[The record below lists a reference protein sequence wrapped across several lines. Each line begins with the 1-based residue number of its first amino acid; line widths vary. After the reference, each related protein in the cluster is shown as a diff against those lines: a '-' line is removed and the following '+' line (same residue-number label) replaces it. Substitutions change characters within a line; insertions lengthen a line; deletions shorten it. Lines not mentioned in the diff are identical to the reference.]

1 MSSYQF
7 VNSLSSCYGQ
17 RTQETPAQDYYTPQV
32 PAYSSCYSGP
42 ASPVQQY
49 GPYSQPTVPHL
60 QNGDH
65 THYNSCSQRLSH
77 PNPSPSPTPSVTPV
91 PSCKYAEPS
100 SASPQD
106 LSTTSSSQQP
116 ASISPKPRSSPQ
128 PPPQS
133 ASGHQQSQS
142 QGQQQQQHTSQS
154 PQNQPS
160 QPAQNQP
167 TQQTQSNQQ
176 KGSDSSNQPLIY
188 PWMKKSHVGQNGVN
202 AMGETKRQ
210 RTSYTRYQ
218 TLELEKEFHFN
229 RYLTRRRRIEIAHA
243 LCLSERQIKIWFQN
257 RRMKWK
263 KEHKMANT
271 VPPPIPHHQVMVNTV
286 HGFREYT
293 YSNSV
298 Y

>member
-7 VNSLSSCYGQ
+7 VNCYGQ
-17 RTQETPAQDYYTPQV
+17 RTQETPVQVYYTPQV
-32 PAYSSCYSGP
+32 PAYNSCYSGP
-42 ASPVQQY
+42 ASPVQHY

-60 QNGDH
+60 QNGDQ
-65 THYNSCSQRLSH
+65 THFNSCSQRLSH
-77 PNPSPSPTPSVTPV
+77 PNPSPSPTLSVTPV

-100 SASPQD
+100 AASPQD
-106 LSTTSSSQQP
+106 LTTTSSSQQP
-116 ASISPKPRSSPQ
+116 SPCSPKPRSSPQ
-128 PPPQS
+128 PPRPTQS
-133 ASGHQQSQS
+133 HSTSGHSP
-142 QGQQQQQHTSQS
+142 GQQQSSQL
-154 PQNQPS
+154 Q
-160 QPAQNQP
+160 QNQP
-167 TQQTQSNQQ
+167 TEKSQQ
-176 KGSDSSNQPLIY
+176 KGSESTNQPHIY
-188 PWMKKSHVGQNGVN
+188 PWMTKTHVGQNGVN

-263 KEHKMANT
+263 KEHKMANS
-271 VPPPIPHHQVMVNTV
+271 VPPQIPHHQVMVNTV
-286 HGFREYT
+286 HGLRDYT
-293 YSNSV
+293 YNNSV